1 MMNDVMNLLFRAGI
15 PYDAERNE
23 FRVGLQDIPRIERQ
37 RDLIE
42 QEERWMSS
50 SRSYNPWIDY
60 DND

>member
-1 MMNDVMNLLFRAGI
+1 MIGDMMNLLFRAGI

-23 FRVGLQDIPRIERQ
+23 FRVKPEDMFRIEHQ

-42 QEERWMSS
+42 QEERWFSS
-50 SRSYNPWIDY
+50 SRTKNEWY

>member
-1 MMNDVMNLLFRAGI
+1 MISDLMNLLFRSGI

-23 FRVGLQDIPRIERQ
+23 FRVRPEDISRIEHQ

-42 QEERWMSS
+42 QEERWSSS
-50 SRSYNPWIDY
+50 SRTHKEWY

>member
-1 MMNDVMNLLFRAGI
+1 MIGDLMNLLFRSGI

-23 FRVGLQDIPRIERQ
+23 FRVRPEDMSRIEQQ
-37 RDLIE
+37 RNLME

-50 SRSYNPWIDY
+50 SRKEWY

>member
-1 MMNDVMNLLFRAGI
+1 MIGDLMNLLFRSGI

-23 FRVGLQDIPRIERQ
+23 FRVRPEDMSRIEQQ
-37 RDLIE
+37 RDLME

-50 SRSYNPWIDY
+50 SRTKNEWY